1 MNQTTEG
8 SKKWQVFAGGQ
19 TIPLESGKINI
30 PPKKADRADEVV
42 DNIIIGNFQE
52 IKMQNCRVEDILS
65 NKQIVQLKKY
75 REERKT
81 KKALERLAANQR

>member
-8 SKKWQVFAGGQ
+8 SKKWQVIAGGQ
-19 TIPLESGKINI
+19 TIPLEDGKIDM
-30 PPKKADRADEVV
+30 PPKNADRSDEVV

-52 IKMQNCRVEDILS
+52 IKVGTCRGTDILS
-65 NKQIVQLKKY
+65 NAQIIELKKY